1 MASFFNQATLSYNGN
16 LINSNVTT
24 GEIVE
29 TLSATKTAVTST
41 YGAGDTVTYVV
52 NIVNSGAL
60 PFTGLTLTDDLGAYT
75 LGAGSVTPL
84 TYKTD
89 SLRYFVN
96 GVLQA
101 APTVTD
107 ESPLTVTGIS
117 VPADGNAALVYE
129 TTVNNFA
136 PLAANAEITNTV
148 TITGASL
155 TAPVTAEET
164 ISVEE
169 SPNLSVFKTLTPTSV
184 TENGTVTYTITIQNT
199 GNTAAAA
206 SSNLYITDTFNPALS
221 NISVTLNSAPLSTP
235 SYTYNEATGVF
246 TTAANV
252 LSIPAATYTQNPTT
266 GAWTVTPGT
275 AVITVTGTI

>member
-52 NIVNSGAL
+52 NIVNSGAI
-60 PFTGLTLTDDLGAYT
+60 PFTGLTVTDDLGAYP
-75 LGAGSVTPL
+75 LGAGTVTPL
-84 TYKTD
+84 TYRAD
-89 SLRYFVN
+89 SIRYFVN
-96 GVLQA
+96 GALQA

-107 ESPLTVTGIS
+107 ESPLTITGIN
-117 VPADGNAALVYE
+117 VPADSNASIVYE

-136 PLAANAEITNTV
+136 PLAADSEITNTV
-148 TITGASL
+148 TINGNSL
-155 TAPVTAEET
+155 TTPVTAEET
-164 ISVEE
+164 INVEE
-169 SPNLSVFKTLTPTSV
+169 TPNLSVFKTLTPTSV

-221 NISVTLNSAPLSTP
+221 NISVTLNGAPLSVP

-252 LSIPAATYTQNPTT
+252 ISIPAATYTQNPTT

>member
-52 NIVNSGAL
+52 NIVNSGAI

-75 LGAGSVTPL
+75 LGAGTVTPL
-84 TYKTD
+84 TYRAD
-89 SLRYFVN
+89 SIRYFVN
-96 GVLQA
+96 GALQA

-107 ESPLTVTGIS
+107 ESPLTITGIN
-117 VPADGNAALVYE
+117 VPADSNASLIYE

-136 PLAANAEITNTV
+136 PLAADAEITNTV

-155 TAPVTAEET
+155 TTPVTAEET

-169 SPNLSVFKTLTPTSV
+169 TPNLSVFKTLTPTSV

-221 NISVTLNSAPLSTP
+221 NISVTLNGAPLSVP

-252 LSIPAATYTQNPTT
+252 ISIPAATYTQNPTT

>member
-52 NIVNSGAL
+52 NIVNSGAI
-60 PFTGLTLTDDLGAYT
+60 PFTGLTVTDDLGAYP
-75 LGAGSVTPL
+75 LGAGTVTPL
-84 TYKTD
+84 TYRAD
-89 SLRYFVN
+89 SIRYFVN
-96 GVLQA
+96 GALQA

-107 ESPLTVTGIS
+107 ESPLTITGIN
-117 VPADGNAALVYE
+117 VPADSNASLIYE

-136 PLAANAEITNTV
+136 PLAADAEITNTV
-148 TITGASL
+148 NITGASL
-155 TAPVTAEET
+155 TTPVTAEET

-169 SPNLSVFKTLTPTSV
+169 TPNLSVFKTLTPTSV

-221 NISVTLNSAPLSTP
+221 NISVTLNGAPLSVP

-252 LSIPAATYTQNPTT
+252 ISIPAATYTQNPTT

>member
-52 NIVNSGAL
+52 NIVNSGAI
-60 PFTGLTLTDDLGAYT
+60 PFTGLTLTDDLGAYP
-75 LGAGSVTPL
+75 LGAGTVTPL
-84 TYKTD
+84 TYRAD
-89 SLRYFVN
+89 SIRYFVN
-96 GVLQA
+96 GALQA

-107 ESPLTVTGIS
+107 ESPLTITGIN
-117 VPADGNAALVYE
+117 VPADSNASLIYE

-136 PLAANAEITNTV
+136 PLAADSEITNTV
-148 TITGASL
+148 TINGNSL

-169 SPNLSVFKTLTPTSV
+169 TPNLSVFKTLTPTSV

-206 SSNLYITDTFNPALS
+206 SNNLYITDTFNPALS
-221 NISVTLNSAPLSTP
+221 NISVTLNGAPLSVP

-246 TTAANV
+246 TTAPNV
-252 LSIPAATYTQNPTT
+252 ISIPAATYTQNPTT

>member
-41 YGAGDTVTYVV
+41 YGAGDTVTYIV
-52 NIVNSGAL
+52 NIVNSGAI
-60 PFTGLTLTDDLGAYT
+60 PFTGLTLTDDLGAYP
-75 LGAGSVTPL
+75 LGTGTVTPL

-96 GVLQA
+96 GILQA

-107 ESPLTVTGIS
+107 ESPLTITGIS
-117 VPADGNAALVYE
+117 VPADSNAAIVYE

-136 PLAANAEITNTV
+136 PLAADSEITNTV
-148 TITGASL
+148 TINGNSL
-155 TAPVTAEET
+155 TAPITAEET

-206 SSNLYITDTFNPALS
+206 SSSLYITDTFNPALS
-221 NISVTLNSAPLSTP
+221 NISVTLNGAPLSTP

-246 TTAANV
+246 TTAPNV
-252 LSIPAATYTQNPTT
+252 ISIPAATYTQNPTT

>member
-24 GEIVE
+24 GEIVQ

-41 YGAGDTVTYVV
+41 YGAEDTVTYVV
-52 NIVNSGAL
+52 NIVNSGAI
-60 PFTGLTLTDDLGAYT
+60 PFTGLTLTDNLGAYP
-75 LGAGSVTPL
+75 LGTGTVTPL

-89 SLRYFVN
+89 SIRYFIN
-96 GVLQA
+96 GALQA
-101 APTVTD
+101 APTVAD

-117 VPADGNAALVYE
+117 VPADSNASIVYE
-129 TTVNNFA
+129 TTVNSFA
-136 PLAANAEITNTV
+136 PLAADAEITNTA
-148 TITGASL
+148 TITGGSL
-155 TAPVTAEET
+155 NTPVTAEET

-169 SPNLSVFKTLTPTSV
+169 SPNLSVFKTLSPTSV
-184 TENGTVTYTITIQNT
+184 TENGIVTYTITIQNT

-206 SSNLYITDTFNPALS
+206 SPNLYITDTFNPPLS
-221 NISVTLNSAPLSTP
+221 NVSVTLNGAPLSVP

-252 LSIPAATYTQNPTT
+252 ISVPAATYSQDPTT
-266 GAWTVTPGT
+266 GVWSVTPGT

>member
-52 NIVNSGAL
+52 NIVNSGAI
-60 PFTGLTLTDDLGAYT
+60 PFTGLTLTDDLGAYP
-75 LGAGSVTPL
+75 LGAGTVTPL
-84 TYKTD
+84 TYRAD
-89 SLRYFVN
+89 SIRYFVN
-96 GVLQA
+96 GALQA

-107 ESPLTVTGIS
+107 ESPLTITGIN
-117 VPADGNAALVYE
+117 VPADSNASIVYE

-136 PLAANAEITNTV
+136 PLAADAEITNTV

-155 TAPVTAEET
+155 TTQVTAEET
-164 ISVEE
+164 ISAEAT
-169 SPNLSVFKTLTPTSV
+169 PNLSVFKTLTPTSV

-206 SSNLYITDTFNPALS
+206 SNNLYITDTFNPALS
-221 NISVTLNSAPLSTP
+221 NISVTLNGAPLSVP

-246 TTAANV
+246 TTAPNV
-252 LSIPAATYTQNPTT
+252 ISIPAATYTQNPTT